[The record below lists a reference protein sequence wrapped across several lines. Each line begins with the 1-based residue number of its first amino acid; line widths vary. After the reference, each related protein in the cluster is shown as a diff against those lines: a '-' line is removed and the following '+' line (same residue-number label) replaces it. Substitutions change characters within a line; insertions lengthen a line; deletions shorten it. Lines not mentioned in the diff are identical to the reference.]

1 MHVHGD
7 GSEPVRESKALKTYC
22 CRMVSVVHRHKHTA
36 SSGHPKRKKSR
47 SDRSDTRHREP
58 RLERDETCLPELTVG
73 KRRDVNS
80 QLPLFDPVARPVPL
94 QLISMLKLK
103 SFTEEMRRAAD
114 IEIHDPSVCGEC
126 VEQQASLALDTF
138 IQRKRTLLDSLTLE
152 DRLQTHLCNR
162 DTVCLLG
169 ELLRNLPKLSD
180 APQTIWEELQAKE
193 RGLLPSGVTLAKPQE
208 QLDPP
213 TV

>member
-1 MHVHGD
+1 MLFTRVN
-7 GSEPVRESKALKTYC
+7 SYFESRNSYNDARP
-22 CRMVSVVHRHKHTA
+22 RMVSVVHRHKHPAA
-36 SSGHPKRKKSR
+36 SRHPEKKKSR
-47 SDRSDTRHREP
+47 RDRSDTRHREL
-58 RLERDETCLPELTVG
+58 RLEREESCLPELTVG

-80 QLPLFDPVARPVPL
+80 QLPLLDPVDRPVPM
-94 QLISMLKLK
+94 QLISVLKLK
-103 SFTEEMRRAAD
+103 SFAEEMRRAAD

-193 RGLLPSGVTLAKPQE
+193 RGLLPSGVTQATPQE